1 MTAIEIDPIPQA
13 LTANEQRVK
22 ELLDH
27 GKSMFQIAL
36 RLHMGMPSVRD
47 MIFEIRKKEAIMA
60 GKQKLTEEERA
71 EIIRKYQDGENTR
84 DIADQYGISHGTVD
98 NILNRAGVP
107 RKRGGRPKK
116 MQATGINE
124 DFETAVDSMIAEMKS
139 ANAEPKAA
147 ITEPRPFEK
156 VPKFIWDVLDDSLCN
171 INYDIEQRVL
181 RIKELQEEIE
191 KLEEKRR
198 MITGWLEAHHD

>member
-13 LTANEQRVK
+13 LTANERRVK
-22 ELLDH
+22 ELLDQ

-47 MIFEIRKKEAIMA
+47 MIFEIRKKEALMA

-71 EIIRKYQDGENTR
+71 EIIRKYQDGENTM

-107 RKRGGRPKK
+107 RSRGGRKK
-116 MQATGINE
+116 TAAINQ
-124 DFETAVDSMIAEMKS
+124 DFNAAVDSMIAEMKS

-147 ITEPRPFEK
+147 IAEPRPFEK
-156 VPKFIWDVLDDSLCN
+156 IPEYIWSALDNTLCN
-171 INYDIEQRVL
+171 INYDIEQRTM
-181 RIKELQEEIE
+181 RIEELQDEIE
-191 KLEEKRR
+191 KLEEQKKK
-198 MITGWLEAHHD
+198 IHDWLEVHRD

>member
-1 MTAIEIDPIPQA
+1 
-13 LTANEQRVK
+13 
-22 ELLDH
+22 
-27 GKSMFQIAL
+27 
-36 RLHMGMPSVRD
+36 
-47 MIFEIRKKEAIMA
+47 MA

-116 MQATGINE
+116 MKTTGINK
-124 DFETAVDSMIAEMKS
+124 DFDAAVNDMIAENPS
-139 ANAEPKAA
+139 ADAEQKTVIA
-147 ITEPRPFEK
+147 EPRPFEK
-156 VPKFIWDVLDDSLCN
+156 IPKFIWDALDDTLCN

-181 RIKELQEEIE
+181 RIEELQEEIQQ
-191 KLEEKRR
+191 LEERKKK
-198 MITGWLEAHHD
+198 IHDWMEVRTT

>member
-22 ELLDH
+22 ALLDQ

-36 RLHMGMPSVRD
+36 KLHISCEACRD
-47 MIFEIRKKEAIMA
+47 MIFEIRKKEALMA

-124 DFETAVDSMIAEMKS
+124 DFENAVDSMIAEMKS

-147 ITEPRPFEK
+147 IAEPRPFEK
-156 VPKFIWDVLDDSLCN
+156 IPKFIWDALDDTLCN

-181 RIKELQEEIE
+181 RIEELQEEIQQ
-191 KLEEKRR
+191 LEERKKK
-198 MITGWLEAHHD
+198 IHDWMEVRTT